1 MPRVR
6 SNGID
11 LEYDTIGDAVD
22 PALVLIMGLGAQ
34 LPDWPDEFCQSLA
47 ARGFHVIR
55 FDNRDAGLST
65 ELADLGTPDF
75 AALLA
80 GERFTPP
87 YLLADL
93 ADDTAG
99 LLDALGIAKAHIVG
113 ASMGGMIA
121 QQFVIDHTDRVRSLC
136 SIMSTTGDP
145 SVGQQSPEAMA
156 VLGRPPVTSREEA
169 VEATVQSAR
178 IISSPGFPFDEDEL
192 RERAAA
198 RYDRSYRPAGTLRQ
212 TVAIVASPD
221 RTAGLRK
228 VSVPTVVI
236 HGEADPLIDVSGGRA
251 TAAAVEG
258 SELLLIPGM
267 GHDLPREVWARIV
280 DAIVDNAEKAADV
293 DSAAPPRN

>member
-11 LEYDTIGDAVD
+11 LEYDTLGDAAD
-22 PALVLIMGLGAQ
+22 PAMVLIMGLGAQ
-34 LPDWPDEFCQSLA
+34 LVDWPDEFCEPLA
-47 ARGFHVIR
+47 AQGFHVIR

-65 ELADLGTPDF
+65 ELDGLGTPDF

-80 GERFTPP
+80 GGDFTAP

-99 LLDALGIAKAHIVG
+99 LLDALGIDKAHIVG

-121 QQFVIDHTDRVRSLC
+121 QQFVIDHGERVLSLC
-136 SIMSTTGDP
+136 SIMSTTGDRT
-145 SVGQQSPEAMA
+145 VGQASAEAMA
-156 VLGRPPVTSREEA
+156 MLGRPPVTTRQEA
-169 VEATVQSAR
+169 IDGTMRSAR
-178 IISSPGFPFDEDEL
+178 VTMSPGFPVDEDEL

-228 VSVPTVVI
+228 IDVPTVVI
-236 HGEADPLIDVSGGRA
+236 HGEADPLVDVSGGRA

-258 SELLLIPGM
+258 AELMLIPGM
-267 GHDLPREVWARIV
+267 GHDLPRAVWSQV
-280 DAIVDNAEKAADV
+280 QDAIVANTRKATVADG
-293 DSAAPPRN
+293 SAQPRN